1 MTQSISTARR
11 PHGTLALRMYYV
23 AAVSVGGVFL
33 PFFPRWLEG
42 RGMLGVRLGL
52 IAAAAPAMNIIAPGA
67 FGALADA
74 LHLRGGLL
82 QIACAGALLAF
93 GTLAVVA
100 ALGWP
105 LGFGLLF
112 SAAAVFAL
120 FRSPMSFVADLVAIE
135 LAPAAGT
142 TYGRLRL
149 WGSLGFIVTVP
160 IATRYLD
167 PNAPAAFPL
176 VTSAIV
182 LGALLASLRLPRRSH
197 LPHVARPKGEPG
209 RLRIAFDR
217 DYVLFLAAVF
227 LAQCGHA
234 AYDLCFSFR
243 LLELHARPSTFW
255 VAWDL
260 GTAAEV
266 VVMAYSPAIFGAFQ
280 TSTLYAFALGAASL
294 RWCALAAVKSVAVL
308 LALQPLHALSFGLAW
323 LASVGYASRRVS
335 GDALGTA
342 QGTFATATGAGAALG
357 MVLWGSLYARAG
369 ASAVF
374 AGAACFSAVACACAV
389 GLHRRAGRRA
399 GPEPMPNAP

>member
-1 MTQSISTARR
+1 
-11 PHGTLALRMYYV
+11 MYYV
-23 AAVSVGGVFL
+23 AAVSVGGVYL

-42 RGMLGVRLGL
+42 RGMLGLRLGL
-52 IAAAAPAMNIIAPGA
+52 IAAAAPAMSVVAPGM
-67 FGALADA
+67 FGAIADA

-93 GTLAVVA
+93 GTLGVVA
-100 ALGWP
+100 AVGWP
-105 LGFGLLF
+105 LGFALLF
-112 SAAAVFAL
+112 SAALVFAL
-120 FRSPMSFVADLVAIE
+120 FRSPMSFIADLVAIE
-135 LAPAAGT
+135 LAPAVGT

-167 PNAPAAFPL
+167 PNAPTVFPL

-182 LGALLASLRLPRRSH
+182 LAALLASLRLPRRSH
-197 LPHVARPKGEPG
+197 LPHVPRVKGGPARA
-209 RLRIAFDR
+209 RIAFDR

-243 LLELHARPSTFW
+243 LLELHVPPSTFW

-260 GTAAEV
+260 GTGAEV
-266 VVMAYSPAIFGAFQ
+266 IVMAYSPSIFRAFQ

-294 RWCALAAVKSVAVL
+294 RWSALAVVKSPAVL

-335 GDALGTA
+335 GAGGGTA

-357 MVLWGSLYARAG
+357 MVLWGSLHQRAG

-374 AGAACFSAVACACAV
+374 AGAACFSAAACACAV
-389 GLHRRAGRRA
+389 GLHRRAGRA
-399 GPEPMPNAP
+399 GGPEPIPNAP